1 MKIRL
6 DIVFKLFLSFW
17 GASCIV
23 SALAE
28 VEPGNSCRDSS
39 ATNIDRCMT
48 GESSQTLFT
57 SVSNTTDVVV
67 GGLLKDGEMLFVKGM
82 RVEVEKMDFCVP
94 SAAGGL
100 TPLDKQLEGRQY
112 FLRFTETNGVG
123 FIWTEFDSF
132 CGALRFA
139 DLACTLSSTMPA
151 FMFRQKLRVN
161 QSGVGDC
168 QVELRDNGG
177 VLLFVRGGIVVDV
190 RNNDIELAKA
200 IDELILT
207 RTSERLKDCVGK
219 SGLGRNGVKA
229 RPSVRELFS
238 AHTNSVIRMKDVASS
253 ESGRVNGVVNGC
265 ELPQF
270 IDALDK
276 CETLWRSGKY
286 DQLYSYVGNMNT
298 KSQNYVPAIL
308 LSALCEN
315 AYGAQ
320 YENEVALLRQLTNQL
335 QQVICEVHP
344 NLLSRLGVMV
354 DNVDDL
360 IRIFIEIGLD
370 RESRKRSNDPRV
382 KKITPRGAFLV
393 RPYTD
398 IPFLVPN
405 ILSSGDLQN
414 MNLCNP
420 VELRKKALSFQ
431 HLGLKVF
438 DYDGRISYRQKKNLL
453 DDYVYD
459 IVQSNDIR
467 KLIDSLKDPAV
478 QLNGYYALSLL
489 REKGSEA
496 KRLIKEYVEREDS
509 SIGADEAK
517 RMAVWALLQFAHDDP
532 EVASYLK
539 RLPAKIDA
547 ANWKTKAYLEMAVR
561 HLDGGCSRRFP
572 CSGAGDSKSRKD
584 VAPQKTGAEG
594 K

>member
-17 GASCIV
+17 GASGIV

-39 ATNIDRCMT
+39 ATNIYRCMT

-67 GGLLKDGEMLFVKGM
+67 GGLLKDGEMLFIKGM

-168 QVELRDNGG
+168 QVELRDNGS

-207 RTSERLKDCVGK
+207 RTSERLKDSVGK
-219 SGLGRNGVKA
+219 SGLGR
-229 RPSVRELFS
+229 
-238 AHTNSVIRMKDVASS
+238 
-253 ESGRVNGVVNGC
+253 NGVVNGC

-286 DQLYSYVGNMNT
+286 EQLYKYVGEVAGANP
-298 KSQNYVPAIL
+298 KYVPARL
-308 LSALCEN
+308 LFAWREEQFGC
-315 AYGAQ
+315 Q
-320 YENEVALLRQLTNQL
+320 YEAEAKALRGLTNQL
-335 QQVICEVHP
+335 CGIFCEVNP
-344 NLLSRLGVMV
+344 ELFFRLGMMA
-354 DNVDDL
+354 DDAERMGRL
-360 IRIFIEIGLD
+360 CTEEGKDEKYR
-370 RESRKRSNDPRV
+370 RSNYDPR
-382 KKITPRGAFLV
+382 KKRTKA
-393 RPYTD
+393 PYLQRCYRD
-398 IPFLVPN
+398 IPFLVPDVSLECTGISRN
-405 ILSSGDLQN
+405 LGIHRRRGYRNKILNKDDLGK
-414 MNLCNP
+414 MIFDDKISYI
-420 VELRKKALSFQ
+420 RKKS
-431 HLGLKVF
+431 
-438 DYDGRISYRQKKNLL
+438 IM
-453 DDYVYD
+453 DDYVLG
-459 IVQSNDIR
+459 IAGEEGVCGVISMFGNEAI
-467 KLIDSLKDPAV
+467 
-478 QLNGYYALSLL
+478 QLNGYCALRLL
-489 REKGSEA
+489 RQNVDEA
-496 KRLIKEYVEREDS
+496 KRFLKDDLLRIDS
-509 SIGADEAK
+509 SIGADKAK

-532 EVASYLK
+532 EIAIFLK
-539 RLPAKIDA
+539 QLPSKIDKS
-547 ANWKTKAYLEMAVR
+547 NWKTLAYLKDAINHLEQGCNR
-561 HLDGGCSRRFP
+561 HFLKRGV
-572 CSGAGDSKSRKD
+572 K
-584 VAPQKTGAEG
+584 
-594 K
+594 

>member
-17 GASCIV
+17 GASGIV

-39 ATNIDRCMT
+39 ATNIDRCMI

-67 GGLLKDGEMLFVKGM
+67 GGLLKDGEMLFIKGM

-238 AHTNSVIRMKDVASS
+238 AHTNSVIRMKDVASP
-253 ESGRVNGVVNGC
+253 ESGRDNGVVNGC

-276 CETLWRSGKY
+276 CETLWHSGKY
-286 DQLYSYVGNMNT
+286 EQLYSYVGNMGRMYT
-298 KSQNYVPAIL
+298 KSIPVTIL
-308 LSALCEN
+308 LALREKHFSC
-315 AYGAQ
+315 Q
-320 YENEVALLRQLTNQL
+320 YELEALLLRQLTNE
-335 QQVICEVHP
+335 IYEVFCCIHP
-344 NLLSRLGVMV
+344 NFISRIAKMADNADEMSKILIEVGYDPAYRKENKNLLNGYK
-354 DNVDDL
+354 
-360 IRIFIEIGLD
+360 G
-370 RESRKRSNDPRV
+370 KCAKYWWPRQFSDV
-382 KKITPRGAFLV
+382 
-393 RPYTD
+393 PY
-398 IPFLVPN
+398 LVPDIMHKQSN
-405 ILSSGDLQN
+405 IEKVRSVCREQSTKI
-414 MNLCNP
+414 
-420 VELRKKALSFQ
+420 LRRKDIGFNVFNNEISF
-431 HLGLKVF
+431 
-438 DYDGRISYRQKKNLL
+438 RQKKNLL
-453 DDYVYD
+453 DDYVD
-459 IVQSNDIR
+459 AIVQSNDIR
-467 KLIDSLKDPAV
+467 NLIDSLKDPAV

-509 SIGADEAK
+509 SIDADEAK

-532 EVASYLK
+532 EIAIFLK
-539 RLPAKIDA
+539 QLPSKIDKS
-547 ANWKTKAYLEMAVR
+547 NWKTLAYLKDAINHLEQGCNR
-561 HLDGGCSRRFP
+561 HFLKRGV
-572 CSGAGDSKSRKD
+572 K
-584 VAPQKTGAEG
+584 
-594 K
+594 